1 MRCYSVTVAIL
12 MSTYNGERYLQ
23 EQINSII
30 DQSYSDWHLYIRDD
44 GSTDRTAE
52 IIDRYTKQDPRITF
66 CNQKHIENLG
76 VTKSFMQLLS
86 MTDASLYMFSDQDDV
101 WKKDK
106 VRLSVK
112 AMSKNTDADQP
123 ACVFTELQVVDKNLA
138 PLKLMNNDDV
148 WFDFPHFLFGNCV
161 TGCTMMIN
169 QQLKAKLKLNL
180 TKIDNI
186 YLHDWWIALITS
198 ALGKLIYVKEPTI
211 LYRQHDNN
219 VEGSKN
225 NNILALVQRMFHLR
239 QEGNGMLRILR
250 MDQEFQKLFGS
261 QVTGKGQ
268 QYLKGYVALLGQ
280 VSFTKRLKLIMFLPP
295 QRLHL
300 KGKLLFSYLTLF
312 RYRTFKNST
321 N

>member
-1 MRCYSVTVAIL
+1 MTVAIL

-211 LYRQHDNN
+211 LYRQHGNN

-280 VSFTKRLKLIMFLPP
+280 VSFTKRLKLIMSLPP

>member
-1 MRCYSVTVAIL
+1 MTVAIL

-280 VSFTKRLKLIMFLPP
+280 VSFTKRLKLIMSLPP

>member
-211 LYRQHDNN
+211 LYRQHGNN

-280 VSFTKRLKLIMFLPP
+280 VSFTKRLKLIMSLPP